1 MRTAARRITRKDIR
15 RPDRFVTMVRRFLS
29 LSAAHRAA
37 LIAGIAASLAVLALL
52 VGWDFYRS
60 RQNRIAS
67 EEYARAVDLYHTGR
81 YREALEALNRL
92 EIYRSSFYSRLGMLY
107 SANAQA
113 SLQDTNR
120 AIETLQRLL
129 SKESKEPVVRQ
140 GAYTSLGYL
149 QEERGQFAEAAASFG
164 EAEKIVG
171 PLTADA
177 TLGRARSNRLA
188 GNLKEAAAS
197 YRKFLTENPDSE
209 RASEIAFRIQE
220 LEAKAGAAAK

>member
-15 RPDRFVTMVRRFLS
+15 RPDRFVTLIRRFLS
-29 LSAAHRAA
+29 LSAAHRTA
-37 LIAGIAASLAVLALL
+37 LVAGIAAFLAVLALL

-67 EEYARAVDLYHTGR
+67 EEYARAVDLYHAGK
-81 YREALEALNRL
+81 YKEALEALNRL

-129 SKESKEPVVRQ
+129 SKESKEPLVRQ
-140 GAYTSLGYL
+140 GAYASLGYL
-149 QEERGQFAEAAASFG
+149 QEERGQDRKS
-164 EAEKIVG
+164 
-171 PLTADA
+171 T
-177 TLGRARSNRLA
+177 RL
-188 GNLKEAAAS
+188 NS
-197 YRKFLTENPDSE
+197 SH
-209 RASEIAFRIQE
+209 IQKSRMPSS
-220 LEAKAGAAAK
+220 A